1 MKIND
6 LKKEG
11 TLRLQFSFLIFFVAQ
26 ISEGFLAVP
35 KTDGQ
40 RRQVGHNA
48 PNQWRLKKS
57 DVRDPQLRCD
67 ESRVFFFVR
76 EISHVRLGCL
86 RRRSERRHKKDPRKE
101 DLNVLWSS

>member
-1 MKIND
+1 M
-6 LKKEG
+6 
-11 TLRLQFSFLIFFVAQ
+11 F
-26 ISEGFLAVP
+26 FLAVP

-67 ESRVFFFVR
+67 ENPWVFCSPGDFR
-76 EISHVRLGCL
+76 RL